1 MNRQDLIQR
10 FAGKLIVSC
19 QALSGEALHGS
30 DVMAK
35 MAVAAARGGAAG
47 IRANSPVD
55 IAAIREQVDLP
66 IIGLW
71 KCDYPDSEVYITP
84 KYNDVEAVVKAG
96 ADIVAMDATLRER
109 PDGENL
115 EDIVRKVKANYTCLL
130 MADISTLEE
139 GLEAYR
145 LGFDIISTTLSGYT
159 DYSPAIAGP
168 DMELVQELSKQVPI
182 PVFAE
187 GRIYTPEQAAALL
200 QIGAYAVVVGGAIT
214 RPQSITERFVDT
226 IHESRRAAIGI
237 KENE

>member
-1 MNRQDLIQR
+1 MNQQDLIQR

-19 QALSGEALHGS
+19 QALIGEALHGS

-71 KCDYPDSEVYITP
+71 KVDYPDSDIYITP
-84 KYNDVEAVVKAG
+84 KYSDVEAVVKAG

-109 PDGENL
+109 PDGEKL
-115 EDIVRKVKANYTCLL
+115 EDIIRKVKANYSCLL

-139 GLEAYR
+139 GLAAYR

-159 DYSPAIAGP
+159 DYSPAFEGP
-168 DMELVQELSKQVPI
+168 DMTLVQELSQRVPI

-187 GRIYTPEQAAALL
+187 GRIYTPEQAAELL
-200 QIGAYAVVVGGAIT
+200 EIGAYAVVVGGPL
-214 RPQSITERFVDT
+214 RD
-226 IHESRRAAIGI
+226 RRA
-237 KENE
+237 